1 MLFVQHIELVA
12 PVEEGA
18 EVSTFD
24 VVGPVCESADF
35 LGQARTLPTPKR
47 VSNLETL
54 QLPSNFLGLCNVLI
68 NTCQKSFENAAALRN
83 LGNGL
88 RFCRVMD

>member
-24 VVGPVCESADF
+24 IVGPVCESADF

-47 VSNLETL
+47 VSLL
-54 QLPSNFLGLCNVLI
+54 KHCKYQVIS
-68 NTCQKSFENAAALRN
+68 
-83 LGNGL
+83 
-88 RFCRVMD
+88 

>member
-47 VSNLETL
+47 VINLEIL
-54 QLPSNFLGLCNVLI
+54 QPPSFLGLCNVLI
-68 NTCQKSFENAAALRN
+68 NTCQNHFENAVALRN
-83 LGNGL
+83 LRNGL
-88 RFCRVMD
+88 YFCRVMD

>member
-47 VSNLETL
+47 VSNLK
-54 QLPSNFLGLCNVLI
+54 FCNYQVI
-68 NTCQKSFENAAALRN
+68 SWVF
-83 LGNGL
+83 
-88 RFCRVMD
+88 VMC